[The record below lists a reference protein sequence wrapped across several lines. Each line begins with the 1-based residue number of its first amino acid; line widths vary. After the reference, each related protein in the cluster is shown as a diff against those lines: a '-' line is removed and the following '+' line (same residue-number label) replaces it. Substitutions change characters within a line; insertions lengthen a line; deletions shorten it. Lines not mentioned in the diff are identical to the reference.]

1 MSTAL
6 PGLMMDV
13 PLTTAHL
20 LWRMRAVHPDARVST
35 VSDASGACRTTT
47 FGAVA
52 ERVDRLSAALAD
64 LGVGVGSRVGSFAWN
79 TQEHLEIYYA
89 VMGTGAVLHTIN
101 LRLHEDTIAYTVEH
115 AGDEVILL
123 DASLAER
130 FLPVLARVRGVRHVV
145 VIGALP
151 AGVDVPGALDYDAL
165 LASAGPF
172 TWPELD
178 ERSAASLCYTSGTT
192 GHPKGVL
199 YSHRSIVLHALAM
212 AGTDAYGI
220 SRRDRVLSIV
230 PMFHA
235 MGWGLPFVCAVAG
248 ADLVMPASH
257 LQPGPVSRVVDSH
270 GVTWSC
276 GVPTVWMDVLRHAD
290 EVARAGGPP
299 VTLAT
304 LRTVISGGTQVP
316 ESLMR
321 AYDERFGVD
330 LVQGWGMTEIFP
342 GATLSMDQ
350 GADDPERWSH
360 RGAAGRVSPLY
371 ELRVTGEDGSTLACD
386 GASVGEVEVRGPA
399 VAGAY
404 FAPATDTADRFHDG
418 WLRTGDVGTLDRHGW
433 LRITDR
439 SKDAIKSGGEWISS
453 VDLEAELMAHDA
465 VREAAVIGRPDPRWS
480 ERPYAFV
487 VTDRP
492 VTTDE
497 LRDFLAGRVARWWVP
512 DDYAF
517 VEAIPRTSTGKF
529 DKKQL
534 RARL

>member
-1 MSTAL
+1 MSTL

-13 PLTTAHL
+13 PLTTTHL

-35 VSDASGACRTTT
+35 VTDPSGACRTTT

-52 ERVDRLSAALAD
+52 ERAERLAAALAE
-64 LGVGVGSRVGSFAWN
+64 LGVGAGTRVGSFAWN
-79 TQEHLEIYYA
+79 TQEHLETYYA
-89 VMGTGAVLHTIN
+89 VMGMGAVLHTIN
-101 LRLHEDTIAYTVEH
+101 LRLHPDQIAYTVEH

-130 FLPVLARVRGVRHVV
+130 FLPVLARVGGVRHVV
-145 VIGALP
+145 VIGPLP
-151 AGVDVPGALDYDAL
+151 DGIEVPGALDYDAL

-172 TWPELD
+172 TWPAID

-248 ADLVMPASH
+248 ADLVMPGAH

-276 GVPTVWMDVLRHAD
+276 GVPTVWMDVLHDAD
-290 EVARAGGPP
+290 EVERAGGTP

-321 AYDERFGVD
+321 AYQERFDVD

-350 GADDPERWSH
+350 GDDDPERWSH
-360 RGAAGRVSPLY
+360 RAAAGRVSPLY
-371 ELRVTGEDGSTLACD
+371 ELRIAGEDGGALPAD
-386 GASVGEVEVRGPA
+386 GATVGEIEVRGPA

-404 FAPATDTADRFHDG
+404 FAPETDTADRFHDG

-453 VDLEAELMAHDA
+453 VDL
-465 VREAAVIGRPDPRWS
+465 
-480 ERPYAFV
+480 
-487 VTDRP
+487 
-492 VTTDE
+492 
-497 LRDFLAGRVARWWVP
+497 
-512 DDYAF
+512 
-517 VEAIPRTSTGKF
+517 
-529 DKKQL
+529 
-534 RARL
+534 